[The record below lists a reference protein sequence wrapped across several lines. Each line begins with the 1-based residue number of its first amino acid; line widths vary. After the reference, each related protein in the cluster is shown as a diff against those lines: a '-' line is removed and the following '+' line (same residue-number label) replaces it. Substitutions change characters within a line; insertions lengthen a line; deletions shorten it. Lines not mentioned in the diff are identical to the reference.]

1 MRDLN
6 GVMFDEARMIK
17 EGVFS
22 FKKIRDFR
30 GHRSY
35 LLELKNAIIRE
46 GMENTQTNTV
56 TAAEKTAKNG

>member
-6 GVMFDEARMIK
+6 GVMLDEAWMIK
-17 EGVFS
+17 ECVFS
-22 FKKIRDFR
+22 FEKIRDFR

>member
-1 MRDLN
+1 MWNLN
-6 GVMFDEARMIK
+6 GIMFDEAWMIK

-22 FKKIRDFR
+22 FEKIRDFR

-46 GMENTQTNTV
+46 GMENSQTKSV
-56 TAAEKTAKNG
+56 TAAEKTAKKG